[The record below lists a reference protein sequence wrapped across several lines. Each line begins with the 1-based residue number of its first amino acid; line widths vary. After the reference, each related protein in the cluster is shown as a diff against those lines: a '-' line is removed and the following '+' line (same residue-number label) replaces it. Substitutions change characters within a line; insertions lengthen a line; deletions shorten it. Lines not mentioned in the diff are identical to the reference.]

1 MVLEVNQAIVNESL
15 QTEQVMEQLS
25 STVDVIVDNIEKYTN
40 VLVMV
45 KEIIML

>member
-40 VLVMV
+40 LCS
-45 KEIIML
+45 LW

>member
-25 STVDVIVDNIEKYTN
+25 STVDVIVDNIEN
-40 VLVMV
+40 IQMLLVMV

>member
-25 STVDVIVDNIEKYTN
+25 STGCHCR
-40 VLVMV
+40 
-45 KEIIML
+45 